1 MSQELAVLPYEELG
15 AVDNGVWVVCP
26 DETVQALAE
35 RRAPV
40 FLYFHKHDY
49 DVAAADLSPTRV
61 QEVIRH
67 RRDKWAPQAK
77 GYVQWALFEG
87 ERATLE
93 GALGLAAG
101 QPGTAAVERSLQ
113 ILQRMAGLERYESVP
128 AKAMAIT
135 VLQGESLLLATVK
148 SALESKVPVGTPDDR
163 HLLTIH
169 RDRRQLWTGMVA
181 RATVALGAKE
191 FENALPF
198 ADPARAIFAHPTDEA
213 FEQDLTKSGEPS
225 AHWRDGLVFVSA
237 ERRLEELGQRK
248 LSVDLVYADAGEFY
262 DSLDTLTQAQLHRDF
277 AARLG
282 RPPAATRLDILGDI
296 DRLHLH
302 QILMKRE
309 LRARPEAARA
319 CEFAGFETM
328 LNEDT
333 TLLGYSLARTQTF
346 SRSRGMD
353 KLAPAALYQTAGTT
367 VAADLSLFGKVASR
381 YWPGIVPALQRLEMV
396 RTGNGPGT
404 PHY

>member
-1 MSQELAVLPYEELG
+1 MSQQLAVLPYEELG
-15 AVDNGVWVVCP
+15 AVDNGVWVACP
-26 DETVQALAE
+26 DETVQALSE
-35 RRAPV
+35 RRAPA

-49 DVAAADLSPTRV
+49 DVAAADLAPTRV

-67 RRDKWAPQAK
+67 RRDQWAPQAK
-77 GYVQWALFEG
+77 GYVLWALFESQ
-87 ERATLE
+87 RASLE
-93 GALGLAAG
+93 GALGLAGG
-101 QPGTAAVERSLQ
+101 QAGTAAVEQSLRL
-113 ILQRMAGLERYESVP
+113 LQRMAGLDRYESVP

-135 VLQGESLLLATVK
+135 VLQGESMLLVTVK

-163 HLLTIH
+163 HLLAIH

-181 RATVALGAKE
+181 RAAVALGAKE
-191 FENALPF
+191 FENTLPF
-198 ADPARAIFAHPTDEA
+198 ADPARAVFAHPADEA
-213 FEQDLTKSGEPS
+213 LEQSLTKMGEPS

-237 ERRLEELGQRK
+237 ERRLEELRERK
-248 LSVDLVYADAGEFY
+248 LSTDVLYADAGEFY
-262 DSLDTLTQAQLHRDF
+262 DSLETLTQAQLHRDF

-282 RPPAATRLDILGDI
+282 RPPAAARLDILGHI

-309 LRARPEAARA
+309 LRARAEAARA

-328 LNEDT
+328 LKEDT

-346 SRSRGMD
+346 SRGRGID
-353 KLAPAALYQTAGTT
+353 KLAPAALYHAAETT
-367 VAADLSLFGKVASR
+367 VAEDLSLFGKVAAR
-381 YWPGIVPALQRLEMV
+381 HWPGMVSGLQELEML